1 MWDMNARAAIGVVVF
16 ATLCFPRGS
25 GVGAFRDQVPR
36 LEGHGYTDI
45 IVRLPH
51 GLKQRDPG
59 EFIGQLERLLR
70 RASGKLLQASDG
82 LWYFKGIRVVVP
94 PEMETP
100 RNLLLQDA
108 TWELF
113 NDAHIVLTKQG
124 SKCKARQSRGCGE
137 RGDLVALP
145 VSTLDASVDIDAA
158 ASSVVRS
165 WAQFRYGVFEETAFG
180 SRPQWCFYD
189 GHFWRPTGCYTT
201 NVTARPYMNTEG
213 TWECSRKDVG
223 VKQIFQSAS
232 EPASSLMFTSSIQKV
247 QKFCD
252 TRGNH
257 SHLHWAPTKHNA
269 LCKARSVWEVIRD
282 SPDYSPS
289 IQPLSMQPATL
300 FDYVKP
306 RTHRYFYVVQAC
318 APDPADAVYSKI
330 MASMNEGLRRFLYAA
345 PRGSHWN
352 VVLLDGGNITAPT
365 ETDFDSG
372 NTTWQARWEYLRKL
386 DRSVKY
392 NCTSPDVDSF
402 VKIIP
407 KVAQNEATTV
417 IALLHS
423 NSVTAAV
430 VEALAAIDTV
440 RLVLILF
447 DTAATPQQSAWRSTV
462 LRANLLFMVPAA
474 ASQESMAALV
484 DLALHTTHHAT
495 ADLDG
500 DVVKVYQNTDVTLGD
515 GVNGNFSFKSFDSN
529 VLSFIVAC
537 PDVYNIEEGDVTFNG
552 TLVPSHRVKM
562 SMFAT
567 EQKLTEDPDIVN
579 VDYAV
584 RARKSSQRCSFMA
597 SIRGSVQEPRVRLR
611 GWFRRKKVDTPFPQV
626 LYAELLYGEQAVKG
640 ATIEAV
646 VYYVAQN
653 IVTTT
658 IIQLRDNGLLEPDV
672 SKGDGVYSGYFLA
685 ASRRGGWYS
694 VLLRATGNH
703 ATSVGSDAR
712 PGAFFQREEFIGS
725 FWASGQNKA
734 QFPPGTVRD
743 LSIKRTELPNVTL
756 EWSAPGSEYDSGD
769 GVGSTYELRYSL
781 DQRRLLNDFA
791 NQPSVEF
798 EQQQQPG
805 DYESATLSL
814 PEMKDDNTVVYYIGL
829 RTKNK
834 ERRHSD
840 ISNIVAV
847 VVEGRFGMNIV
858 NPDSN
863 NTRENTSAIINATA
877 TDAVSHAVPN
887 STARTMLMTTP
898 DDITSSS
905 DLLYLNHFTE
915 HQFYYLVAGVA
926 GGFVLL
932 VLLVNCLICLICL
945 RHRRSDGK
953 CRDTECVVIE
963 NAVGPDKPINAYE
976 ERTRFDA
983 PGTVGALRQKLSNLS
998 QRRDRANNTTL
1009 ENSPGE
1015 AVSAAPSSTKHFD
1028 PDPPIALASFK
1039 GQAQPDSGG
1048 PSAMARS
1055 ATKEKPRSVDT
1066 VAAKSRAN
1074 NIGEKAPATSGP
1086 EPMLQRR
1093 ASGSIRSSKRS
1104 NASSRVT
1111 RVSDRSRRTDRSR
1124 APVIGDHARKRSG
1137 DYYDLGIV

>member
-1 MWDMNARAAIGVVVF
+1 MWHMNARAAIGVVVF

-59 EFIGQLERLLR
+59 EFFGQLERLLR

-108 TWELF
+108 SWELF
-113 NDAHIVLTKQG
+113 NNAHIVLTKQG

-201 NVTARPYMNTEG
+201 NVTARPYLNTEG
-213 TWECSRKDVG
+213 IWECSRKDVG
-223 VKQIFQSAS
+223 VKKIFQSAS

-269 LCKARSVWEVIRD
+269 LCKARSVWQVIRD
-282 SPDYSPS
+282 SPDYSPG

-352 VVLLDGGNITAPT
+352 LVLLDGGNITAPA
-365 ETDFDSG
+365 ETDFDSR
-372 NTTWQARWEYLRKL
+372 NTTWQARWEYLREL

-392 NCTSPDVDSF
+392 TCKSPDVDSF

-423 NSVTAAV
+423 DSVTATV

-447 DTAATPQQSAWRSTV
+447 DTAATPQHSAWRSTV

-474 ASQESMAALV
+474 SSQESMAALV
-484 DLALHTTHHAT
+484 DLALHTTHRAT

-500 DVVKVYQNTDVTLGD
+500 DVVKVYQNTDVTLRD

-611 GWFRRKKVDTPFPQV
+611 GWFRRKKVDTPYPQV

-646 VYYVAQN
+646 VYYVAQD

-658 IIQLRDNGLLEPDV
+658 IIQLRDNGLL
-672 SKGDGVYSGYFLA
+672 
-685 ASRRGGWYS
+685 
-694 VLLRATGNH
+694 
-703 ATSVGSDAR
+703 
-712 PGAFFQREEFIGS
+712 
-725 FWASGQNKA
+725 
-734 QFPPGTVRD
+734 
-743 LSIKRTELPNVTL
+743 
-756 EWSAPGSEYDSGD
+756 

-781 DQRRLLNDFA
+781 DQQRLLNDFA

-798 EQQQQPG
+798 DQQQQPG
-805 DYESATLSL
+805 DYESAALSL

-847 VVEGRFGMNIV
+847 VVEGRFGMNTV
-858 NPDSN
+858 DPDSN

-898 DDITSSS
+898 VDITSSS

-963 NAVGPDKPINAYE
+963 NAVGADKPINAYE

-983 PGTVGALRQKLSNLS
+983 AGTVGALRQKLSNLS

-1009 ENSPGE
+1009 ENSPGA
-1015 AVSAAPSSTKHFD
+1015 AVSAAPSSTKDFD

-1039 GQAQPDSGG
+1039 GQVQPDSGG
-1048 PSAMARS
+1048 PSAMARR

-1066 VAAKSRAN
+1066 VAAESRAN
-1074 NIGEKAPATSGP
+1074 NIGEKAPVTSGP

-1093 ASGSIRSSKRS
+1093 ASSSIRSSKRS

-1111 RVSDRSRRTDRSR
+1111 RLSDRSRRTDRSR
-1124 APVIGDHARKRSG
+1124 APVIGDHERKRSG
-1137 DYYDLGIV
+1137 DYYDLGVV

>member
-1 MWDMNARAAIGVVVF
+1 MWDARAAIGLVVF
-16 ATLCFPRGS
+16 ATLSFPRGS
-25 GVGAFRDQVPR
+25 GVGAFRDRAPR

-51 GLKQRDPG
+51 GLNQRDPG
-59 EFIGQLERLLR
+59 EFFGQLERLLR

-201 NVTARPYMNTEG
+201 NVTARPYLNAEG
-213 TWECSRKDVG
+213 IWECSRKDVG

-352 VVLLDGGNITAPT
+352 LVLLDGGNITAPA
-365 ETDFDSG
+365 ETDFDSR
-372 NTTWQARWEYLRKL
+372 NTTWQARWEYLRDL

-392 NCTSPDVDSF
+392 TCTSPDVDSF
-402 VKIIP
+402 VKILP

-423 NSVTAAV
+423 DSVTATV

-447 DTAATPQQSAWRSTV
+447 DTAATPQHSAWRSTV

-474 ASQESMAALV
+474 SSQESMAALV
-484 DLALHTTHHAT
+484 DLALHTTHRAT

-646 VYYVAQN
+646 VYYLSQD

-658 IIQLRDNGLLEPDV
+658 IIQLRDNGLL
-672 SKGDGVYSGYFLA
+672 G
-685 ASRRGGWYS
+685 
-694 VLLRATGNH
+694 
-703 ATSVGSDAR
+703 TSHG
-712 PGAFFQREEFIGS
+712 REEFIGS

-743 LSIKRTELPNVTL
+743 LSIKRTKLPNVTL

-847 VVEGRFGMNIV
+847 VVEGRFGMNTV
-858 NPDSN
+858 DPDSN
-863 NTRENTSAIINATA
+863 NTRENTSAIINTTA
-877 TDAVSHAVPN
+877 TDAVSHGVPN

-1009 ENSPGE
+1009 ENSPGA

-1028 PDPPIALASFK
+1028 PDLPIALASFK

-1055 ATKEKPRSVDT
+1055 TTKEKPRSVDT
-1066 VAAKSRAN
+1066 VAAESRAN

-1104 NASSRVT
+1104 NASSHVT

-1124 APVIGDHARKRSG
+1124 APVTGDHARKRSG
-1137 DYYDLGIV
+1137 DYYDLGVV

>member
-318 APDPADAVYSKI
+318 APDPADAVYS
-330 MASMNEGLRRFLYAA
+330 
-345 PRGSHWN
+345 
-352 VVLLDGGNITAPT
+352 
-365 ETDFDSG
+365 
-372 NTTWQARWEYLRKL
+372 
-386 DRSVKY
+386 
-392 NCTSPDVDSF
+392 
-402 VKIIP
+402 
-407 KVAQNEATTV
+407 
-417 IALLHS
+417 
-423 NSVTAAV
+423 
-430 VEALAAIDTV
+430 
-440 RLVLILF
+440 
-447 DTAATPQQSAWRSTV
+447 
-462 LRANLLFMVPAA
+462 
-474 ASQESMAALV
+474 
-484 DLALHTTHHAT
+484 
-495 ADLDG
+495 
-500 DVVKVYQNTDVTLGD
+500 VYQNTDVTLGD